1 MSGASLSGMDF
12 VCLAAGQ
19 GTRMGRL
26 GTYLQKCMYPV
37 GLKPFL
43 EHTLGQLVGSGLLSG
58 DDRLA
63 LVVGHHASQV
73 RDYFGGT
80 FEGLA
85 IEYVEQAERRGTGHA
100 LELGRHRLEPAG
112 SVIAWQADLF
122 VTSRV
127 FAAIG
132 RHPAPNA
139 VTLGPG
145 HEDEAAVLRATTA
158 GDRVKRVWNGDGPFY
173 DVGLW
178 RLSPQVLRRS
188 GESVAPG
195 GEARMLFNL
204 QSCIDDGAEVG
215 YVVTDEWIHLGGTL
229 PSAEA
234 NVRSVVRRVEEIV
247 DQGAAAR

>member
-1 MSGASLSGMDF
+1 
-12 VCLAAGQ
+12 
-19 GTRMGRL
+19 MGRL

-58 DDRLA
+58 GDRLA
-63 LVVGHHASQV
+63 LVVGHHAGQV
-73 RDYFGGT
+73 RDYFGGRY
-80 FEGLA
+80 EGLT

-100 LELGRHRLEPAG
+100 LELARGELEPRAPI
-112 SVIAWQADLF
+112 IAWQADLF
-122 VTSRV
+122 VTSRM

-158 GDRVKRVWNGDGPFY
+158 GDRVSRVWNGEGPLY

-178 RLSPQVLRRS
+178 RLSPEVLGRS
-188 GESVAPG
+188 GESLAPR
-195 GEARMLFNL
+195 GEARMLLNL
-204 QSCIDDGAEVG
+204 QGCIDDGAEVG
-215 YVVTDEWIHLGGTL
+215 YVVTDEWVHLGGTL

-247 DQGAAAR
+247 DARAAAR